1 MLDYQAPF
9 EELRIT
15 HLDPERFSVFLFS
28 VLTKPFLAGFDNIL
42 LYMEI
47 IVTSMYLVQ
56 KPMSAFPLSCQ

>member
-15 HLDPERFSVFLFS
+15 YLDPERFSVFFS

-42 LYMEI
+42 LYMET